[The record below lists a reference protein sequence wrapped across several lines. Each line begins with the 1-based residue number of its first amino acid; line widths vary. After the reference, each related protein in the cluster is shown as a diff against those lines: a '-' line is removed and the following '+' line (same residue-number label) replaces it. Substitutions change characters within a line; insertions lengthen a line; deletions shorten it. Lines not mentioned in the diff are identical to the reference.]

1 MFIREMKRKKTKRLW
16 QLFTCFILC
25 VMFSVSVHADEPGM
39 PKPDYATDYFMIVES
54 PNGGINIYP
63 GPSLSHEPLNSEL
76 IPNGTAL
83 HILGELTDDSKRV
96 WGYTAYLGMNGYV
109 PLDDCSPATEEEA
122 IESELSLVGDD
133 HRNYDADYDITVSA
147 EDGTVV
153 LRKGPAKKYNRVSGS
168 GDIPGGTVLHMDE
181 DVEMNDGSHW
191 GHTEFGGLNGWV
203 NLDGLKEWKEKYG
216 SSADTLN
223 TAAPESGNSGQN
235 AGTADGQN
243 TPSVSPQGGATI
255 PGEGTTSESDD
266 LIAASSGEIQMT
278 PSASETVKAAAT
290 STPKPVATATPKP
303 TATSTPKPTATP
315 TPKPTATPTPEPTA
329 TPTPEPTA
337 TPTPEPTATPTPEP
351 TATSTPEPTMTPTP
365 EPTETPTPEPTETPT
380 PEPSETPTAEPT
392 MTPTVEPTAASE
404 AEDGETSGVT
414 GAAASGQEASSQE
427 VKSAESPLQNPLVW
441 IGGLT
446 ILVIIILLIYHFV
459 KSKKQ

>member
-16 QLFTCFILC
+16 QLVACLILC
-25 VMFSVSVHADEPGM
+25 VILAVSVHADEPGM
-39 PKPDYATDYFMIVES
+39 QKPDYATDYFMIVDS
-54 PNGGINIYP
+54 PQGGINIYP
-63 GPSLSHEPLNSEL
+63 GASLSHEPLNSEL

-122 IESELSLVGDD
+122 IESELSLAGDD
-133 HRNYDADYDITVSA
+133 HRNYNADYDITVSA
-147 EDGTVV
+147 EDGTVI

-191 GHTEFGGLNGWV
+191 GHTEFGGLKGWV
-203 NLDGLKEWKEKYG
+203 NLEGLKEWKETYGASSSGSIPETDVPDLVDPLQSPVSEDEGNTPG
-216 SSADTLN
+216 SSQT
-223 TAAPESGNSGQN
+223 
-235 AGTADGQN
+235 
-243 TPSVSPQGGATI
+243 GATL

-266 LIAASSGEIQMT
+266 LIAASSGEIQTT
-278 PSASETVKAAAT
+278 PSAAKTAKAAAT
-290 STPKPVATATPKP
+290 ATPE
-303 TATSTPKPTATP
+303 PTATP

-351 TATSTPEPTMTPTP
+351 TATPTPEPTETPTPEPTMTPTP
-365 EPTETPTPEPTETPT
+365 EPTETPTPEPSETPT

-404 AEDGETSGVT
+404 AEDEETSGVT

-427 VKSAESPLQNPLVW
+427 VKTAESPLQNPLVW

-459 KSKKQ
+459 KSKKK